1 MSWKRGNQQ
10 TDFELSRCQEWIE
23 EHDIVLNGEGGEDK
37 GLIREF
43 REDKVAAKQ
52 RSADV
57 LSLIKFV
64 GWVLGLI
71 GGGNLALGIL
81 HAIRVLN

>member
-23 EHDIVLNGEGGEDK
+23 EHDIVLNGEGG
-37 GLIREF
+37 
-43 REDKVAAKQ
+43 EDKVAAKQ